1 MTTSPSS
8 AAASRSS
15 SNGESL
21 SSLPRWRQLLS
32 MLNWRRDPDY
42 EQQMLHF
49 EQRKI
54 HYEQR
59 KIYYEQRRIQH
70 EQRRI
75 QHELRMKQLESEILQ
90 VESETEQLRQENAR
104 LRQQRAK
111 EKAWRTS
118 VEQFFSQPEC
128 SSTPQATTEPDSKPS
143 SP

>member
-59 KIYYEQRRIQH
+59 KI
-70 EQRRI
+70 
-75 QHELRMKQLESEILQ
+75 QHELRMKQLKSEILQ

-128 SSTPQATTEPDSKPS
+128 SSTPQAIVEPDSKPS

>member
-21 SSLPRWRQLLS
+21 SSLPRWRQFLS
-32 MLNWRRDPDY
+32 TLNWRRDPGY
-42 EQQMLHF
+42 ELRVM
-49 EQRKI
+49 

-59 KIYYEQRRIQH
+59 KM
-70 EQRRI
+70 
-75 QHELRMKQLESEILQ
+75 QHELRMKQLDNEILQ
-90 VESETEQLRQENAR
+90 IESETERLRQVNAR

-128 SSTPQATTEPDSKPS
+128 SSTPHPPTEPDSKPS

>member
-8 AAASRSS
+8 AASSGSS
-15 SNGESL
+15 SNGVSV

-42 EQQMLHF
+42 EQRVLHFEQRMLHF
-49 EQRKI
+49 EQRKM
-54 HYEQR
+54 
-59 KIYYEQRRIQH
+59 
-70 EQRRI
+70 

-104 LRQQRAK
+104 LRKQRAK

-128 SSTPQATTEPDSKPS
+128 SSTPQAATEPDSKPS

>member
-32 MLNWRRDPDY
+32 TLNWRRDPG
-42 EQQMLHF
+42 
-49 EQRKI
+49 
-54 HYEQR
+54 YEQR
-59 KIYYEQRRIQH
+59 KM
-70 EQRRI
+70 
-75 QHELRMKQLESEILQ
+75 QHELRMKQLKSEIEQ
-90 VESETEQLRQENAR
+90 IEKETELLRQENAK